1 MSLNL
6 SIHPVL
12 RIFLNDMRTVFTFL
26 LCVCCAVGYSQE
38 GVAINNTGSAPNA
51 SAILDLQSTNKGF
64 LVPRMTQSQKLG
76 VAAPS
81 LGLLIYQT
89 DGIPGFYYFSGSE
102 WTELTSQASA
112 WSLSGNAGTNN
123 GTDFIGTTDA
133 QDLSFRTNNINRLRL
148 SQSGQLEILN
158 TGSSVFIGEQ
168 AGEVDDLTS
177 NYNVFVGYRSGFS
190 NTTGNY
196 NLASGYRAMYSNVSG
211 YRNIALGAEALF
223 DNSSGYYN
231 TGVGWRSL
239 YNNTLGYQNTALGS
253 QTLNANTEGFR
264 NTALGYRAL
273 YFNIDGGQNTATGY
287 QALYQNTIA
296 DRNSAHG
303 FQALRN
309 NTEGTGN
316 SASGYRALY
325 NNTTGNY
332 NTGVGYSA
340 NSIGTAY
347 VNSTGLGYN
356 ADNTASNSVVVGNT
370 SVTSIGGQVGWTTLS
385 DGRFKKNI
393 RNDEVKGLEFIT
405 GLQPVTYNYD
415 VRAKESWMEEN
426 YGEKDATQWEGKY
439 DIESIRFSGFIA
451 QDVEALSK
459 SLGYEFSGVDAPK
472 NAKDIYGLRYA
483 DFVVPIVKSVQEL
496 NMLLL
501 EKNKEIESLKK
512 SNLELQN
519 QLLENTKAI
528 KELQKSLKSNKE

>member
-1 MSLNL
+1 MKA
-6 SIHPVL
+6 
-12 RIFLNDMRTVFTFL
+12 IFTL
-26 LCVCCAVGYSQE
+26 LMFVIGSFAYTQE
-38 GVAINNTGSAPNA
+38 GVAINNNGSAPNA

-64 LVPRMTQSQKLG
+64 LVPRMTQSQKVT

-89 DGIPGFYYFSGSE
+89 DGISGFYYFSGSE
-102 WTELTSQASA
+102 WTELSSQASG
-112 WSLSGNAGTNN
+112 WSLNGNIGTNS
-123 GTDFIGTTDA
+123 TTQFIGTSDA
-133 QDLSFRTNNINRLRL
+133 RDLNFRTNNINHLRL
-148 SQSGQLEILN
+148 SQSGQIEVFN

-168 AGEVDDLTS
+168 SGEVDDLT
-177 NYNVFVGYRSGFS
+177 NNLNVFVGYRSGFS
-190 NTTGNY
+190 NTSGNY
-196 NLASGYRAMYSNVSG
+196 NLASGYRSLYSNIDG
-211 YRNIALGAEALF
+211 YRNTALGAESLF
-223 DNSSGYYN
+223 DNSTGYYN
-231 TGVGWRSL
+231 TGVGWRAL
-239 YNNTLGYQNTALGS
+239 YNNTIGYQNTALGS
-253 QTLNANTEGFR
+253 QTLNANSEGIR

-287 QALYQNTIA
+287 QALYRNSTA

-316 SASGYRALY
+316 SASGYRTLY

-332 NTGVGYSA
+332 NSGIGYSA
-340 NSIGTAY
+340 NSVGATYI
-347 VNSTGLGYN
+347 NSTGLGYN

-370 SVTSIGGQVGWTTLS
+370 SVNSIGGQVGWTTLS

-426 YGEKDATQWEGKY
+426 YGEKDAAQWEGKY
-439 DIESIRFSGFIA
+439 DIESMRFSGFIA

-459 SLGYEFSGVDAPK
+459 SLGYDFSGIDPPK

-496 NMLLL
+496 NALLL

-512 SNLELQN
+512 SNVELQN

-528 KELQKSLKSNKE
+528 KELQEILKSTKD

>member
-1 MSLNL
+1 MCVIW
-6 SIHPVL
+6 SI
-12 RIFLNDMRTVFTFL
+12 
-26 LCVCCAVGYSQE
+26 GYTQE
-38 GVAINNTGSAPNA
+38 GVAINNTGSAPDA
-51 SAILDLQSTNKGF
+51 SAILDLQSTNKGI
-64 LVPRMTQSQKLG
+64 LAPRMTEAQKNG
-76 VAAPS
+76 VVNPAT
-81 LGLLIYQT
+81 GLLIFQT
-89 DGIPGFYYFSGSE
+89 DASAGFYYYSGAA
-102 WTELTSQASA
+102 WTALSSQASG
-112 WSLSGNAGTNN
+112 WSLSGNAGTNSTTN
-123 GTDFIGTTDA
+123 FIGTSDA
-133 QDLSFRTNNINRLRL
+133 QDLNFRTNNINRLRL
-148 SQSGQLEILN
+148 SQSGQLEVFN

-168 AGEVDDLTS
+168 AGEVDDLT
-177 NYNVFVGYRSGFS
+177 NNLNVFVGYRSGFS
-190 NTTGNY
+190 NTTGNL

-223 DNSSGYYN
+223 DNSTGYYN

-239 YNNTLGYQNTALGS
+239 YNNTIGYQNTGLGS

-264 NTALGYRAL
+264 NTAIGYRAL
-273 YFNIDGGQNTATGY
+273 YFNVDGSQNTANGY
-287 QALYQNTIA
+287 QALYRNTIA

-332 NTGVGYSA
+332 NSGIGYSA
-340 NSIGTAY
+340 NSVGTTY
-347 VNSTGLGYN
+347 INSTGLGYN

-370 SVTSIGGQVGWTTLS
+370 SVNSIGGQVGWTTLS

-426 YGEKDATQWEGKY
+426 HGERDDADWEGKY
-439 DIESIRFSGFIA
+439 DIESMRFSGFIA

-496 NMLLL
+496 NDLLF
-501 EKNKEIESLKK
+501 EKDKQIESLKK

-528 KELQKSLKSNKE
+528 KALQETLKSKKD